1 MRSGTM
7 DAALLGEGSRTAAD
21 NIIAG
26 DVLMRKA
33 RRDAPADLNLARE
46 AIVCGL
52 GSICHDKHTSI
63 RVREIIAM
71 KVMDFIVESGKWTAK
86 TVRDSKSS
94 ILAGVH

>member
-33 RRDAPADLNLARE
+33 RRDAPSDLNLARE
-46 AIVCGL
+46 AISIVCGL
-52 GSICHDKHTSI
+52 GRICHDKHTSI

-71 KVMDFIVESGKWTAK
+71 KVMDFIVENGKRKACK
-86 TVRDSKSS
+86 SKS
-94 ILAGVH
+94 ILGGVE